1 MATPFSLERQF
12 RGARN
17 IAQEQSRQDMF
28 NKQAREATAELAKRL
43 KEMQNE
49 VKKESKGLFKSDFV
63 KGLVSAGLSFV
74 PGGQII
80 NLALGAADLK
90 KKQDFKKKQIE
101 KAKKMS
107 TGAPVKYKGTFLE
120 DYLRGGIMGGAA
132 QLQQNLEAQKD
143 MGLKMGIASLIPTA
157 LGAAKSLPQAEQALR
172 QAGKKVGQKIG
183 DVAQKSLEKQAMRYF
198 PKGLDSDKALN
209 RLFAKIE
216 KGIIERGKEA
226 VLPANMVGPD
236 KILPLTGSDM
246 LTPNLAASI
255 GDSAIQP
262 SSVSQMIAD
271 FATKAGEYSVPYTG
285 GLLKIEDLQTPLGM
299 FATPLLSNYALR
311 EFTKPA
317 GAPIMT
323 EATAPRYY

>member
-49 VKKESKGLFKSDFV
+49 AKKESKGLFKSDFV
-63 KGLVSAGLSFV
+63 KGLVSAGLSFI

-143 MGLKMGIASLIPTA
+143 IGLKMGLISLIPSA

-198 PKGLDSDKALN
+198 PEGLDSDKALN
-209 RLFAKIE
+209 RLFARIE
-216 KGIIERGKEA
+216 KGITERGAKT
-226 VLPANMVGPD
+226 
-236 KILPLTGSDM
+236 LPLPLGGGDVAG
-246 LTPNLAASI
+246 LA
-255 GDSAIQP
+255 P
-262 SSVSQMIAD
+262 SSFVSPLMPKEPSLLTSKLAD
-271 FATKAGEYSVPYTG
+271 FATEAGEFSVPYTG
-285 GLLKIEDLQTPLGM
+285 GLLQIEDLQTPLGM

-317 GAPIMT
+317 GAPIIT